1 MSNSSLQRKRWTLK
15 PPKAPFETATEFFQ
29 RGDVWARVALCALAT
44 SVLWVVMT
52 GWAPAFSYRVREA
65 PFRDLHARITFEF
78 DDLQATEQEKQ
89 RTQRN
94 LLCYYANDQ
103 QAVVQL
109 RQALAEDIFAI
120 KEKQFAEITDR
131 SALNKFFL
139 NPDGTVAATVPPLV
153 VPQPAVEE
161 PSTEPEPA
169 TDPKPEAAETPEPAE
184 TSEEETTEPKETK
197 PKEPLETNLDRF
209 RVALE
214 KDTELVSLRDAVD
227 RAFIEID
234 KNGLLETLAH
244 EFGDGNLEDIDV
256 YVGDINIATR
266 VAVSSVRKAEVI
278 GELQAKIISELKLKP
293 DTITDPEFVGNA
305 IFRWLKPQLPVTLTW
320 NQEATKKRVTETLR
334 EIKPLK
340 KTYQPGE
347 PLEQSNAEDPE
358 RRGIK
363 AGVPINEADLK
374 LLRAEHDTRTNTE
387 LWSARMIRSLSFI
400 GLFAAVFS
408 MLSQYLYYR
417 DRHLMDDLSSF
428 ALLLGLI
435 TVTLATA
442 WWLSLYPTW
451 RAEVVP
457 IVLFAMT
464 IAIAYHVE
472 LALFSTGLVCF
483 AFCAAHGYGLD
494 EFVIL
499 MAASST
505 SAFYSRKI
513 RSRTRLVNV
522 GLTSAAIVFPTV
534 LGVRFMLGQPPQQA
548 LLTDAILFSA
558 GTFAAGLLMTNLL
571 PFLEGWFEI
580 QTDARLLELSDAN
593 HPLLKELVQRAPG
606 TYNHCINVASISEAA
621 ADAIGANGLLC
632 RVAAYFHDVGKL
644 RKPEYFIENQAGGVN
659 KHDDLTPS
667 MSTLVIV
674 AHVKD
679 GVEIARNHKLPP
691 RIIELIEQHHG
702 TTMVE
707 FFYRRAI
714 KNSEEE
720 NDGVAV
726 GVDEADFRYPGPR
739 PQMREAAVM
748 MLADAVESAS
758 RTLREPTPARI
769 ENLVNEIS
777 KKKLDDNQFD
787 ECNITIE
794 ELKTICDSLVKSLNA
809 MYHARV
815 QYPEQTAKA

>member
-1 MSNSSLQRKRWTLK
+1 MSNSSLQRKRWTLS
-15 PPKAPFETATEFFQ
+15 PPKAPFETAAEFFK

-44 SVLWVVMT
+44 SILWGVFA

-65 PFRDLHARITFEF
+65 PLRDLHARTTFEY
-78 DDLQATEQEKQ
+78 DDLQATDQEKQ

-94 LLCYYANDQ
+94 LLCFYENDQ
-103 QAVVQL
+103 QALEQL
-109 RQALAEDIFAI
+109 RQALVDDVFAI
-120 KEKQFAEITDR
+120 KEKPFSEIDDR
-131 SALNKFFL
+131 TTLNKFFL
-139 NPDGTVAATVPPLV
+139 NPDGTVAAAVPLS
-153 VPQPAVEE
+153 VPQPSVEG
-161 PSTEPEPA
+161 PA
-169 TDPKPEAAETPEPAE
+169 TETEAQPKPEEADRP
-184 TSEEETTEPKETK
+184 EEEPIPKG
-197 PKEPLETNLDRF
+197 PLQENFDRF

-214 KDTELVSLRDAVD
+214 NDAELTSLREAVD
-227 RAFIEID
+227 RAFMEID
-234 KNGLLETLAH
+234 DNGLFDALSH
-244 EFGDGNLEDIDV
+244 DIGQGSMQDIDV
-256 YVGDINIATR
+256 YVGEITVAKR
-266 VAVSSVRKAEVI
+266 VAVSNVRIAEVT
-278 GELQAKIISELKLKP
+278 GKLQNSLVDELKLKS
-293 DTITDPEFVGNA
+293 DSISDPEFVANA
-305 IFRWLKPQLPVTLTW
+305 VFRWLKPRLPVTLTW
-320 NQEATKKRVTETLR
+320 NQEATQKRVKDTLR
-334 EIKPLK
+334 AIEPVK

-347 PLEQSNAEDPE
+347 PLEQFNAEDLE

-374 LLRAEHDTRTNTE
+374 LLRAEHAAQSE
-387 LWSARMIRSLSFI
+387 AEPWSVRVIRSLSFI
-400 GLFAAVFS
+400 GMFAAVFA
-408 MLSQYLYYR
+408 MLSQYVYYR
-417 DRHLMDDLSSF
+417 DRHLMDKLSSF

-435 TVTLATA
+435 TGTLLTA
-442 WWLSLYPTW
+442 WWLSMYPTW

-472 LALFSTGLVCF
+472 LALFATGLVCF

-505 SAFYSRKI
+505 SAFYCRKI

-522 GLTSAAIVFPTV
+522 GLTAAAIVFPTV
-534 LGVRFMLGQPPQQA
+534 LGVRFMLGQPLQQA

-606 TYNHCINVASISEAA
+606 TYNHSINVASISEAA

-632 RVAAYFHDVGKL
+632 RVGAYFHDIGKL

-679 GVEIARNHKLPP
+679 GVEIGRNHKLPP
-691 RIIELIEQHHG
+691 HIIDLIEQHHG
-702 TTMVE
+702 TTTVE
-707 FFYRRAI
+707 YFYRRAI
-714 KNSEEE
+714 KNSKDE
-720 NDGVAV
+720 NDGVAI

-739 PQMREAAVM
+739 PQTREAAVM

-787 ECNITIE
+787 ECDITIE

>member
-1 MSNSSLQRKRWTLK
+1 MSNSSLKRKRWTLS
-15 PPKAPFETATEFFQ
+15 PPKAPFETAAEFFK
-29 RGDVWARVALCALAT
+29 RGDVWARVALCVAAT
-44 SVLWVVMT
+44 SILWVVMA
-52 GWAPAFSYRVREA
+52 GWAPAFSYRIREA
-65 PFRDLHARITFEF
+65 PARDLHARTTFEF
-78 DDLQATEQEKQ
+78 DDLQATDEEKQ

-94 LLCYYANDQ
+94 LLCFYVNDQ
-103 QAVVQL
+103 QALVQL
-109 RQALAEDIFAI
+109 RQALVDDVFEILKKDFEAIEDRETLNRFFLNANGTVAEVPPLPPAPVVEEAEPKSDPEAVAETAEPGKAEDV
-120 KEKQFAEITDR
+120 EGPEVNEEPEITDPLHLNFNRFKR
-131 SALNKFFL
+131 S
-139 NPDGTVAATVPPLV
+139 
-153 VPQPAVEE
+153 
-161 PSTEPEPA
+161 
-169 TDPKPEAAETPEPAE
+169 
-184 TSEEETTEPKETK
+184 
-197 PKEPLETNLDRF
+197 
-209 RVALE
+209 LE
-214 KDTELVSLRDAVD
+214 KDAELKEFREAVKH
-227 RAFIEID
+227 AFLD
-234 KNGLLETLAH
+234 FDNNGLFDSLTH
-244 EFGDGNLEDIDV
+244 EIGQGSMDEIDV
-256 YVGDINIATR
+256 YIKETGDAKR
-266 VAVSSVRKAEVI
+266 VAVSSVRIPEVA
-278 GELQAKIISELKLKP
+278 GKLQSELASELKHKSESIS
-293 DTITDPEFVGNA
+293 DGEFLASV
-305 IFRWLKPQLPVTLTW
+305 IFRWIEPRLPETLTW
-320 NQEATKKRVTETLR
+320 DKEATQKRTDETLR
-334 EIKPLK
+334 AIEPVK
-340 KTYQPGE
+340 KTYNPGE
-347 PLEQSNAEDPE
+347 PLEQFNAEALE

-374 LLRAEHDTRTNTE
+374 LLRAEHKAQADSEDWT
-387 LWSARMIRSLSFI
+387 ARVIRSISFV

-417 DRHLMDDLSSF
+417 DRHLIDHLQSF
-428 ALLLGLI
+428 SLLLGLI
-435 TVTLATA
+435 TLTLVTA

-457 IVLFAMT
+457 IVLFSMT
-464 IAIAYHVE
+464 VAIAYHVE
-472 LALFSTGLVCF
+472 LALFVTGLVCF

-499 MAASST
+499 MSASST
-505 SAFYSRKI
+505 SAFYCRKI

-522 GLTSAAIVFPTV
+522 GLSAAAIVFPTV
-534 LGVRFMLGQPPQQA
+534 LGVRFMLGQPMQQA

-606 TYNHCINVASISEAA
+606 TYNHSINVASISEAA

-644 RKPEYFIENQAGGVN
+644 RKPEYFIENQAGVN
-659 KHDDLTPS
+659 KHDDLTTS

-679 GVEIARNHKLPP
+679 GVEIGRNHKLPP
-691 RIIELIEQHHG
+691 RIIDLIEQHHG

-707 FFYRRAI
+707 YFYRLAI
-714 KNSEEE
+714 KNSEDE
-720 NDGVAV
+720 NDGVAS

-739 PQMREAAVM
+739 PQTREAAVM

-769 ENLVNEIS
+769 ESLVTEIS

-787 ECNITIE
+787 QCDITIE

-815 QYPEQTAKA
+815 QYPE

>member
-1 MSNSSLQRKRWTLK
+1 MPNSSLQRKRWTLS
-15 PPKAPFETATEFFQ
+15 PPKAPFETAAEFFK
-29 RGDVWARVALCALAT
+29 RGDVWARVALCAVAT
-44 SVLWVVMT
+44 SILWVVMA

-65 PFRDLHARITFEF
+65 PLRDLHARTTFEF
-78 DDLQATEQEKQ
+78 DDLQATDQEKQ

-103 QAVVQL
+103 QALVQL
-109 RQALAEDIFAI
+109 RQALVDDVFAI
-120 KEKQFAEITDR
+120 KEKPFEEIEDR
-131 SALNKFFL
+131 ETLNKFFL
-139 NPDGTVAATVPPLV
+139 NPDGTVADTVPPL
-153 VPQPAVEE
+153 
-161 PSTEPEPA
+161 
-169 TDPKPEAAETPEPAE
+169 PKPPAE
-184 TSEEETTEPKETK
+184 DAGDQEKSDSESETEADSVEKEKEEAK
-197 PKEPLETNLDRF
+197 PKDPLQENFDRF

-214 KDTELVSLRDAVD
+214 KDAELTSLRKAID
-227 RAFIEID
+227 RAFFEID
-234 KNGLLETLAH
+234 KNGLLDSLAH
-244 EFGDGNLEDIDV
+244 EIGEGSLDEIDV
-256 YVGDINIATR
+256 YVGEVSSARR
-266 VAVSSVRKAEVI
+266 VAASSVRIAEVI
-278 GELQAKIISELKLKP
+278 GELQSGLVEELKLKS
-293 DTITDPEFVGNA
+293 DSISDPEFVANA
-305 IFRWLKPQLPVTLTW
+305 VFRWLKPRLPITLTW
-320 NQEATKKRVTETLR
+320 NQEATQKRIEDTLR
-334 EIKPLK
+334 AIDPVK

-347 PLEQSNAEDPE
+347 PLEQFNAEVLE

-374 LLRAEHDTRTNTE
+374 LLRAEHAAQTDSE
-387 LWSARMIRSLSFI
+387 QWSDRLIRSLAFI
-400 GLFAAVFS
+400 GLFTALFS

-417 DRHLMDDLSSF
+417 DRHLMDKLSSF

-435 TVTLATA
+435 TLTLVMA

-472 LALFSTGLVCF
+472 LALFVSGLVCL
-483 AFCAAHGYGLD
+483 AFCAAHGFGLA

-499 MAASST
+499 MSASST
-505 SAFYSRKI
+505 SAFYCRKI

-522 GLTSAAIVFPTV
+522 GLTAAAIVFPTV
-534 LGVRFMLGQPPQQA
+534 IGVRYMLGQPLQQA

-606 TYNHCINVASISEAA
+606 TYNHSINVASISEAA

-644 RKPEYFIENQAGGVN
+644 RKPEYFIENQAGGIN

-679 GVEIARNHKLPP
+679 GIEIGRNHKLPP
-691 RIIELIEQHHG
+691 GIIDLIEQHHG

-714 KNSEEE
+714 KNSEDE
-720 NDGVAV
+720 NDGVAT

-739 PQMREAAVM
+739 PQTREAAVM

-769 ENLVNEIS
+769 ENLVTEIS

-787 ECNITIE
+787 ECDITIE

-815 QYPEQTAKA
+815 QYPEQGAKA

>member
-1 MSNSSLQRKRWTLK
+1 MSNSSLKRKRWTLS
-15 PPKAPFETATEFFQ
+15 PPKAPFETAAEFFK
-29 RGDVWARVALCALAT
+29 RGDVWTRVALCAVAT
-44 SVLWVVMT
+44 SLLWVVMA

-65 PFRDLHARITFEF
+65 PLRDLHARTTFEY
-78 DDLQATEQEKQ
+78 DDLQATDQEKQ

-94 LLCYYANDQ
+94 LLCFYFNDQ
-103 QAVVQL
+103 QALEQL
-109 RQALAEDIFAI
+109 RQALIDDVFSV
-120 KEKQFAEITDR
+120 KEKNFDEVED
-131 SALNKFFL
+131 SATLHRFFL
-139 NPDGTVAATVPPLV
+139 NPNGTVAEAPPLPPPKEV
-153 VPQPAVEE
+153 VEE
-161 PSTEPEPA
+161 VVDAASPA
-169 TDPKPEAAETPEPAE
+169 KVAQDVDDTAQPDAEAETPE
-184 TSEEETTEPKETK
+184 EEQVEKS
-197 PKEPLETNLDRF
+197 PLQLNFDRF
-209 RVALE
+209 RNALENDAELVALRE
-214 KDTELVSLRDAVD
+214 AIE

-234 KNGLLETLAH
+234 KNGLLQSLTH
-244 EFGDGNLEDIDV
+244 EIGQGSMREIDV
-256 YVGDINIATR
+256 YVGDTSGARR
-266 VAVSSVRKAEVI
+266 VAVSSVRIAEVS
-278 GELQAKIISELKLKP
+278 GKLQSALVSELKLKA
-293 DTITDPEFVGNA
+293 DTISDPEFVANTV
-305 IFRWLKPQLPVTLTW
+305 FRWLKPQLPVTLTW
-320 NQEATKKRVTETLR
+320 DQEATQKRIDETLR
-334 EIKPLK
+334 AIEPVK

-347 PLEQSNAEDPE
+347 PLEQFNAEDLE

-374 LLRAEHDTRTNTE
+374 LLRAEHRAQAKSENWTVRT
-387 LWSARMIRSLSFI
+387 IHSLSFI

-417 DRHLMDDLSSF
+417 DRHLIDNLQSF
-428 ALLLGLI
+428 ALLLGLM
-435 TVTLATA
+435 TVTLVTA

-457 IVLFAMT
+457 VVLFAMT

-472 LALFSTGLVCF
+472 LALFVSGLVCF
-483 AFCAAHGYGLD
+483 AFCAAHGFGLD
-494 EFVIL
+494 EFVVL

-505 SAFYSRKI
+505 SAFYCRNI

-522 GLTSAAIVFPTV
+522 GLTAAAIVFPTV
-534 LGVRFMLGQPPQQA
+534 LGVRFMLGQPLQQA

-606 TYNHCINVASISEAA
+606 TYNHSINVASIGEAA

-632 RVAAYFHDVGKL
+632 RVAAYFHDIGKL

-679 GVEIARNHKLPP
+679 GVEIGRNHKLPP
-691 RIIELIEQHHG
+691 RIIDLIEQHHG
-702 TTMVE
+702 TTIVE
-707 FFYRRAI
+707 YFFRRAI
-714 KNSEEE
+714 KNSEQE
-720 NDGVAV
+720 NDGVAT

-739 PQMREAAVM
+739 PQTREAAVM

-815 QYPEQTAKA
+815 QYPEQAAKA

>member
-1 MSNSSLQRKRWTLK
+1 MPNSSLQRKRWTLS
-15 PPKAPFETATEFFQ
+15 PPKAPFEKAAEFFK
-29 RGDVWARVALCALAT
+29 RGDVWARVALCAVAT
-44 SVLWVVMT
+44 SILWVVMA

-65 PFRDLHARITFEF
+65 PLRDLHARTTFEF
-78 DDLQATEQEKQ
+78 DDLQATDQEKQ

-103 QAVVQL
+103 QALVQL
-109 RQALAEDIFAI
+109 RQALVDDVFAI
-120 KEKQFAEITDR
+120 KEKPFEEIDDR
-131 SALNKFFL
+131 ATLNKFFL
-139 NPDGTVAATVPPLV
+139 EPDGTVAESVPPL
-153 VPQPAVEE
+153 AVN
-161 PSTEPEPA
+161 P
-169 TDPKPEAAETPEPAE
+169 PAE
-184 TSEEETTEPKETK
+184 EEDAEGKVDADAKAEVEADSPKEEAK
-197 PKEPLETNLDRF
+197 PKDPLHENFDRF

-214 KDTELVSLRDAVD
+214 KDAELTSLREAID
-227 RAFIEID
+227 RAFFEID
-234 KNGLLETLAH
+234 KNGLLDSLAH
-244 EFGDGNLEDIDV
+244 EIGQGSLDEIDV
-256 YVGDINIATR
+256 YVGETSSARR
-266 VAVSSVRKAEVI
+266 VAVSSVRTAEVS
-278 GELQAKIISELKLKP
+278 GKLQSSLIAELKLKS
-293 DTITDPEFVGNA
+293 DSISDPEFVANA
-305 IFRWLKPQLPVTLTW
+305 VFRWLKPQLPITLTW
-320 NQEATKKRVTETLR
+320 NQEATQKRIEDTLR
-334 EIKPLK
+334 AIEPVK

-347 PLEQSNAEDPE
+347 PLEQFNAEVLE

-374 LLRAEHDTRTNTE
+374 LLRAEHAAQADSE
-387 LWSARMIRSLSFI
+387 LWPDRLIRSLSFI
-400 GLFAAVFS
+400 GLFTAFFS

-417 DRHLMDDLSSF
+417 DRHLMDKLSSF

-435 TVTLATA
+435 TLTLVMA

-472 LALFSTGLVCF
+472 LALFASGLVCL
-483 AFCAAHGYGLD
+483 AFCAAHGFGLA

-505 SAFYSRKI
+505 SAFYCRKI

-522 GLTSAAIVFPTV
+522 GLTAAAIVFPTV
-534 LGVRFMLGQPPQQA
+534 IGVQYMLGQPLHQA

-606 TYNHCINVASISEAA
+606 TYNHSINVASISEAA
-621 ADAIGANGLLC
+621 ADSIGANGLLC

-644 RKPEYFIENQAGGVN
+644 RKPEYFIENQAGGIN

-679 GVEIARNHKLPP
+679 GIEIGRNHKLPP
-691 RIIELIEQHHG
+691 RIIDLIEQHHG

-707 FFYRRAI
+707 YFYRRAI
-714 KNSEEE
+714 KNSKDE
-720 NDGVAV
+720 NDGVAT

-739 PQMREAAVM
+739 PQTREAAVM

-769 ENLVNEIS
+769 ENLVTEIS

-787 ECNITIE
+787 ECDITIE

-815 QYPEQTAKA
+815 QYPEQSAGKA

>member
-1 MSNSSLQRKRWTLK
+1 MPNSSLQRKRWTLS
-15 PPKAPFETATEFFQ
+15 PPKAPFEKAAEFFK
-29 RGDVWARVALCALAT
+29 RGDVWARVALCAVAT
-44 SVLWVVMT
+44 SILWVVMA

-65 PFRDLHARITFEF
+65 PLRDLHARTTFEF
-78 DDLQATEQEKQ
+78 DDLQATDQEKQ

-103 QAVVQL
+103 QALVQL
-109 RQALAEDIFAI
+109 RQALVDDVFAI
-120 KEKQFAEITDR
+120 KEKPFEEIDDR
-131 SALNKFFL
+131 ATLNKFFL
-139 NPDGTVAATVPPLV
+139 EPDGTVAESVPPL
-153 VPQPAVEE
+153 AVN
-161 PSTEPEPA
+161 P
-169 TDPKPEAAETPEPAE
+169 PAE
-184 TSEEETTEPKETK
+184 EEDAEGKVDADAKAEVEADSPKEEAK
-197 PKEPLETNLDRF
+197 PKDPLHENFDRF

-214 KDTELVSLRDAVD
+214 NDAELTSLREAID
-227 RAFIEID
+227 RAFYEID
-234 KNGLLETLAH
+234 KNGLLDSLAH
-244 EFGDGNLEDIDV
+244 EIGQGSLDEIDV
-256 YVGDINIATR
+256 YVGETSSARR
-266 VAVSSVRKAEVI
+266 VAVSSVRTAEVS
-278 GELQAKIISELKLKP
+278 GKLQSSLIAELKLKS
-293 DTITDPEFVGNA
+293 DSISDPEFVANA
-305 IFRWLKPQLPVTLTW
+305 VFRWLKPQLPITLTW
-320 NQEATKKRVTETLR
+320 NQEATQKRIEDTLR
-334 EIKPLK
+334 AIEPVK

-347 PLEQSNAEDPE
+347 PLEQFNAEVLE

-374 LLRAEHDTRTNTE
+374 LLRAEHAAQADSE
-387 LWSARMIRSLSFI
+387 LWPDRLIRSLSFI
-400 GLFAAVFS
+400 GLFTAFFS

-417 DRHLMDDLSSF
+417 DRHLMDKLSSF

-435 TVTLATA
+435 TLTLVMA

-472 LALFSTGLVCF
+472 LALFASGLVCL
-483 AFCAAHGYGLD
+483 AFCAAHGFGLA

-505 SAFYSRKI
+505 SAFYCRKI

-522 GLTSAAIVFPTV
+522 GLTAAAIVFPTV
-534 LGVRFMLGQPPQQA
+534 IGVQYMLGQPLHQA

-606 TYNHCINVASISEAA
+606 TYNHSINVASISEAA
-621 ADAIGANGLLC
+621 ADSIGANGLLC

-644 RKPEYFIENQAGGVN
+644 RKPEYFIENQAGGIN

-679 GVEIARNHKLPP
+679 GIEIGRNHKLPP
-691 RIIELIEQHHG
+691 RIIDLIEQHHG

-707 FFYRRAI
+707 YFYRRAI
-714 KNSEEE
+714 KNSKDE
-720 NDGVAV
+720 NDGVAT

-739 PQMREAAVM
+739 PQTREAAVM

-769 ENLVNEIS
+769 ENLVTEIS

-787 ECNITIE
+787 ECDITIE

-815 QYPEQTAKA
+815 QYPEQSAGKA

>member
-1 MSNSSLQRKRWTLK
+1 MSNSSLQRKRWTLS
-15 PPKAPFETATEFFQ
+15 PPKAPFETAAEFFQ
-29 RGDVWARVALCALAT
+29 RSDVWARVALCIIFT
-44 SVLWVVMT
+44 SILWTVMV
-52 GWAPAFSYRVREA
+52 GWAPAFPYRVREA
-65 PFRDLHARITFEF
+65 PLRDLHARITFEF
-78 DDLQATEQEKQ
+78 DDLQATDQEKQ
-89 RTQRN
+89 RIQRN
-94 LLCYYANDQ
+94 LLCYYSNDR
-103 QAVVQL
+103 QALVQL
-109 RQALAEDIFAI
+109 RQALIDDVFAI
-120 KEKQFAEITDR
+120 KEKPFDEIEDIE
-131 SALNKFFL
+131 ALNKFFL
-139 NPDGTVAATVPPLV
+139 LADGSVDTSIPPLRHEPTSGDKGET
-153 VPQPAVEE
+153 PQSG
-161 PSTEPEPA
+161 STENDPTTKERAEKKSNDVPEP
-169 TDPKPEAAETPEPAE
+169 EAREKTPLQVNFE
-184 TSEEETTEPKETK
+184 
-197 PKEPLETNLDRF
+197 RF
-209 RVALE
+209 RDALE
-214 KDTELVSLRDAVD
+214 KDSELAALREAVD
-227 RAFIEID
+227 RAFLEID
-234 KNGLLETLAH
+234 QNGLLESLSH
-244 EFGDGNLEDIDV
+244 EIGKGSMQDIDV
-256 YVGDINIATR
+256 YVGDISVAQR
-266 VAVSSVRKAEVI
+266 VAVSGVRIAEVS
-278 GELQAKIISELKLKP
+278 GSLSEQLAEELRLKSDSISDP
-293 DTITDPEFVGNA
+293 DFVA
-305 IFRWLKPQLPVTLTW
+305 STIFRWIKPRLPVTLTW
-320 NQEATKKRVTETLR
+320 DEESTQQRIDGTLR
-334 EIKPLK
+334 AVEPLK

-347 PLEQSNAEDPE
+347 ALEQFNADE

-374 LLRAEHDTRTNTE
+374 LLRAEHQAFVNGEQWTGRLIRT
-387 LWSARMIRSLSFI
+387 ISFF
-400 GLFAAVFS
+400 GMFAAVFS

-417 DRHLMDDLSSF
+417 DRHLMDNLQSF
-428 ALLLGLI
+428 ALLLSLM
-435 TVTLATA
+435 TLTLTSA
-442 WWLSLYPTW
+442 WVLTNYPTW

-472 LALFSTGLVCF
+472 LALFVSGLVCF

-505 SAFYSRKI
+505 SAFYCRKI

-522 GLTSAAIVFPTV
+522 GLSAAAIVFPTV
-534 LGVRFMLGQPPQQA
+534 LGVRFMLGQPLQQA
-548 LLTDAILFSA
+548 LLTDAILFAA

-571 PFLEGWFEI
+571 PFLEGWFDI

-606 TYNHCINVASISEAA
+606 TYNHSINVASISEAA
-621 ADAIGANGLLC
+621 AESIGANGLLC

-644 RKPEYFIENQAGGVN
+644 RKPEYFIENQAGGIN

-679 GVEIARNHKLPP
+679 GVEIGKTHKLPP
-691 RIIELIEQHHG
+691 RIIDLIEQHHG

-726 GVDEADFRYPGPR
+726 GVDEAEFRYPGPR
-739 PQMREAAVM
+739 PQTREAAVM

-758 RTLREPTPARI
+758 RTLREPTPGRI

-787 ECNITIE
+787 ECDITIE
-794 ELKTICDSLVKSLNA
+794 ELNTICESLIKSLNA

-815 QYPEQTAKA
+815 QYPEQVAKA

>member
-1 MSNSSLQRKRWTLK
+1 MSNSSLKRKRWTLS
-15 PPKAPFETATEFFQ
+15 PPKAPFETAAEFFK
-29 RGDVWARVALCALAT
+29 RGDVWVRVALCCVAT
-44 SVLWVVMT
+44 SLLWVVMA
-52 GWAPAFSYRVREA
+52 GWAPAFPYRVREA
-65 PFRDLHARITFEF
+65 PARDLHARTVFEF
-78 DDLQATEQEKQ
+78 DDLQATDQEKQ

-94 LLCYYANDQ
+94 LLCFYENDQ
-103 QAVVQL
+103 QALEQL
-109 RQALAEDIFAI
+109 RQALIDDVFAI
-120 KEKQFAEITDR
+120 KEKPFIEIKDAEDR
-131 SALNKFFL
+131 ETLNRFFL
-139 NPDGTVAATVPPLV
+139 TPDGSVAEVPPPL
-153 VPQPAVEE
+153 PPTEELEDPDAETKPEAVEE
-161 PSTEPEPA
+161 AKVEDETPI
-169 TDPKPEAAETPEPAE
+169 TDPLQLNFE
-184 TSEEETTEPKETK
+184 
-197 PKEPLETNLDRF
+197 RF
-209 RVALE
+209 RQALE
-214 KDTELVSLRDAVD
+214 KDTELDSLSDAVD
-227 RAFIEID
+227 RAFNEID
-234 KNGLLETLAH
+234 DNGLLESLTH
-244 EFGDGNLEDIDV
+244 EFGQGSMQEIDV
-256 YVGDINIATR
+256 YVGDTSGARR
-266 VAVSSVRKAEVI
+266 VAASSVRRAEVI
-278 GELQAKIISELKLKP
+278 GGLQKKLISELILKSESIP
-293 DTITDPEFVGNA
+293 DSEFVA
-305 IFRWLKPQLPVTLTW
+305 EALFRWIKPRLPETLTW
-320 NQEATKKRVTETLR
+320 NEEATQKRRDDTLR
-334 EIKPLK
+334 AIEPVK
-340 KTYQPGE
+340 KTYQPGD
-347 PLEQSNAEDPE
+347 PLEQFNAEDLE

-374 LLRAEHDTRTNTE
+374 LLRAEHKSQADSE
-387 LWSARMIRSLSFI
+387 LWSVGLLRSISFI

-417 DRHLMDDLSSF
+417 DRHLIDHIQSF
-428 ALLLGLI
+428 SLLLGLI
-435 TVTLATA
+435 TLTLVTA

-472 LALFSTGLVCF
+472 LALFTSGLVCF

-505 SAFYSRKI
+505 SAFYCRKI

-522 GLTSAAIVFPTV
+522 GLTAAAIVFPTV
-534 LGVRFMLGQPPQQA
+534 LGVRFMLGQPMHQA
-548 LLTDAILFSA
+548 LLTDAILFAA

-606 TYNHCINVASISEAA
+606 TYNHSINVASISEAA

-632 RVAAYFHDVGKL
+632 RVAAYFHDIGKL
-644 RKPEYFIENQAGGVN
+644 RKPEYFIENQAGGIN

-679 GVEIARNHKLPP
+679 GVEIGREHKLPP
-691 RIIELIEQHHG
+691 RIIDLLEQHHG

-720 NDGVAV
+720 NDGVAT
-726 GVDEADFRYPGPR
+726 GVDDADFRYPGPR
-739 PQMREAAVM
+739 PQTREAAVM

-769 ENLVNEIS
+769 ESLVTEIS

-787 ECNITIE
+787 QCDITIE

-815 QYPEQTAKA
+815 QYPEQEVKS